1 MKIVDTHT
9 HLDGEEFDEDRSEV
23 ILRAKE
29 EIGRA
34 HV

>member
-1 MKIVDTHT
+1 MDFSI
-9 HLDGEEFDEDRSEV
+9 EEELAKLPDSPGVYIMHD
-23 ILRAKE
+23 AKE